1 MESPDEHDLL
11 ILLSGISDKWYD
23 IGLSLK
29 VCRNFLDDLKQ
40 SERNDKLF
48 AVIDNFLTTQ
58 PSPVTWET
66 LITTIENP
74 IINDKKTA
82 NLIRQYIS
90 TG

>member
-1 MESPDEHDLL
+1 M
-11 ILLSGISDKWYD
+11 
-23 IGLSLK
+23 
-29 VCRNFLDDLKQ
+29 DDLKQ
-40 SERNDKLF
+40 SEKDNKLF